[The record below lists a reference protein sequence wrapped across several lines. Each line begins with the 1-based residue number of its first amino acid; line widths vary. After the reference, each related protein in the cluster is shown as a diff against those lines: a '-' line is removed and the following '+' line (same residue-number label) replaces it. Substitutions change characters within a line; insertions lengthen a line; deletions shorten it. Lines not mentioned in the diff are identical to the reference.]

1 MCANVLA
8 KPMKEYENELNVLSG
23 WLGPS
28 SYEYGALA
36 LVMILAS
43 LVPIP
48 RGPLKIAAGAIVG
61 LAAIPV
67 IVLST
72 TIGAVVA
79 FFLGRYLFAA
89 RFQTHASN
97 RQKLRTILHAVNQEG
112 WRTMALLR
120 FCSPIPGVVQ
130 NYLYGLTRIGVL
142 PFTLTTFIF
151 PIPLSCLYVY
161 LGSLGRIALNTQL
174 SGLNISLA
182 LLGISSLAIAIMLV
196 RRRVQAVLRD

>member
-1 MCANVLA
+1 
-8 KPMKEYENELNVLSG
+8 MKKLEDLDFLSG
-23 WLGPS
+23 WLGMNS
-28 SYEYGALA
+28 SEYHALA
-36 LVMILAS
+36 LVMILTS

-79 FFLGRYLFAA
+79 FLLGRYIFAA
-89 RFQTHASN
+89 RLQKYASD
-97 RQKLRTILHAVNQEG
+97 RQKLRTILQAVNHEG

-130 NYLYGLTRIGVL
+130 NYLYGLAGIGVL

-151 PIPLSCLYVY
+151 PIPLVCLYVY
-161 LGSLGRIALNTQL
+161 LGSLGRTALNARL
-174 SGLNISLA
+174 SGLNITLA
-182 LLGISSLAIAIMLV
+182 LLGICSLAIAIMLV
-196 RRRVQAVLRD
+196 RRRVQSALQE

>member
-1 MCANVLA
+1 MD
-8 KPMKEYENELNVLSG
+8 ELNLLSG
-23 WLGPS
+23 WFGLS

-36 LVMILAS
+36 FVMILTS

-61 LAAIPV
+61 FAAIPV

-72 TIGAVVA
+72 TIGAIVA
-79 FFLGRYLFAA
+79 FLLSRYLFAA
-89 RFQTHASN
+89 RFQKYASN
-97 RQKLRTILHAVNQEG
+97 RRKLRTILHAVNQEG

-151 PIPLSCLYVY
+151 PIPIVCLYVY
-161 LGSLGRIALNTQL
+161 LGSLGRIALNAQL
-174 SGLNISLA
+174 SGLNISLS
-182 LLGISSLAIAIMLV
+182 LLGISSLVIAIMLV
-196 RRRVQAVLRD
+196 RRHVRAALQD